1 MKRELDSKFNNLVI
15 HTKAQKILSRILY
28 NGNFIQ
34 LIQEK
39 YRLPNNKIITR
50 EKIVKNNNKDSVII
64 IAITPDNKLLLVAQN
79 RVIGNA
85 SIEFP
90 SGYIEEGETIIE
102 GAKRELQEETGYVGT
117 NFKIIDQYS
126 PLVSIDN
133 STIFIVVAYNCEK
146 KYPQNLSD
154 NEYIKYEIFTY
165 EEVEELIDNNLINS
179 GGTKLA
185 FYKLTKR
192 LLQNEI
198 DNRNALLN
206 QIYSEREEEN
216 KLRNDVQKVYSDM
229 YDQESRDIEKAVRYL
244 KTLCS
249 DKR

>member
-1 MKRELDSKFNNLVI
+1 MSW
-15 HTKAQKILSRILY
+15 
-28 NGNFIQ
+28 
-34 LIQEK
+34 
-39 YRLPNNKIITR
+39 
-50 EKIVKNNNKDSVII
+50 
-64 IAITPDNKLLLVAQN
+64 
-79 RVIGNA
+79 
-85 SIEFP
+85 
-90 SGYIEEGETIIE
+90 IIE

-117 NFKIIDQYS
+117 KFEIIDQYS

-133 STIFIVVAYNCEK
+133 STIYIVVAYNCEK
-146 KYPQNLSD
+146 KYPQNLGD
-154 NEYIKYEIFTY
+154 NEYIKYDIFTY
-165 EEVEELIDNNLINS
+165 EDVEELINNNLINS

-192 LLQNEI
+192 LLQNEF
-198 DNRNALLN
+198 DHKNALLN

-216 KLRNDVQKVYSDM
+216 KLRNDVQIVYSDM